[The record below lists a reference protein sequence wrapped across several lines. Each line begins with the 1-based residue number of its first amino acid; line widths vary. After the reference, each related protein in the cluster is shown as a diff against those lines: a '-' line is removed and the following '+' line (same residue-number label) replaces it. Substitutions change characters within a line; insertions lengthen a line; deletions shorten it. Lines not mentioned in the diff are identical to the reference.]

1 MHGACFDYPLQ
12 KWFDVKVPRTTVP
25 PDYIVKALDDDG
37 LPTHAPNTKVVYLG
51 NTPTAAIITKSK
63 KGNHWQMIQ
72 LTFTTKKETIVIK
85 VDEAQGNWLLTQ
97 LQTTNISNHK
107 LITLQELKESY
118 ENAGLEDF
126 ELFWDNKPVN
136 GLWKAGLLML

>member
-1 MHGACFDYPLQ
+1 ML
-12 KWFDVKVPRTTVP
+12 
-25 PDYIVKALDDDG
+25 
-37 LPTHAPNTKVVYLG
+37 
-51 NTPTAAIITKSK
+51 
-63 KGNHWQMIQ
+63 Q
-72 LTFTTKKETIVIK
+72 LTFQTKKETLTIK
-85 VDEAQGNWLLTQ
+85 VDEAQGNWLLNQ
-97 LQTTNISNHK
+97 LQTTNITNHK